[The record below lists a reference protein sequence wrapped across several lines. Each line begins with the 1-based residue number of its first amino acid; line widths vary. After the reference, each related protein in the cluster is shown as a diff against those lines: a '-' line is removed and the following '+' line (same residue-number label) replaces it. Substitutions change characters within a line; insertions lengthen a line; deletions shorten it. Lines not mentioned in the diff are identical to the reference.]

1 MKPPLFRQSYA
12 KVLLTDCPALLRIQM
27 VRERKQSRAMQK
39 GSLLDYLVFE
49 QSDRYEIVDA
59 RYKTGPRAGQPCT
72 DWQGREAQEQR
83 DRIIDDGLLPVLET
97 EVDALSETAIAIRA
111 RIVKLADE
119 MAGGYQRE
127 IQYQPH
133 MTWTSDAGVACEG
146 TPDVVVLVYMPELIK
161 VCTIDVKHT
170 GLLPQKRF
178 NSQVFAMGWDVQGAA
193 YREGSAKWAESE
205 HGSYA
210 FHLEHVILATSSI
223 EAGLPPVARRLS
235 AAYMAG
241 GLKRWEKAQRIWQNC
256 LASDSWPSYDEKDAE
271 PSHFYVHTEIEAFD
285 PSQFPAEEVEP

>member
-27 VRERKQSRAMQK
+27 VKERKQSRAMQK
-39 GSLLDYLVFE
+39 GSLLDYLVFD
-49 QSDRYEIVDA
+49 QSDKYEIVDA

-83 DRIIDDGLLPVLET
+83 DRILDEGLLPALET
-97 EVDALSETAIAIRA
+97 EIEALNDTAVAIQA

-119 MAGGYQRE
+119 MAGGHRRDILFQT
-127 IQYQPH
+127 H
-133 MTWTSDAGVACEG
+133 MTWTSARGVACEG
-146 TPDVVVLVYMPELIK
+146 TPDVVVLVHMPDLIK

-170 GLLPQKRF
+170 GFLPKKRF
-178 NSQVFAMGWDVQGAA
+178 NAQVFAMGWDVQGAA

-205 HGSYA
+205 HAAYA
-210 FHLEHVILATSSI
+210 FHLEHVILATSSL

-235 AAYMAG
+235 PAYMAG
-241 GLKRWEKAQRIWQNC
+241 GLKRWEKAQGIWQEC
-256 LASDSWPSYDEKDAE
+256 LASDSWPSYEETDAE
-271 PSHFYVHTEIEAFD
+271 PSHFYVHTEIEAID
-285 PSQFPAEEVEP
+285 HTQAFPEEEP